1 MFTIFTDT
9 DTDLTLKEANE
20 YGYKLISMPYVLDEK
35 ELLPRADI
43 FVFSTKSD
51 YKKFNLWQQNHL

>member
-20 YGYKLISMPYVLDEK
+20 YGYKLISS
-35 ELLPRADI
+35 
-43 FVFSTKSD
+43 FSD
-51 YKKFNLWQQNHL
+51 YEEI